1 MDDLP
6 LGLLFGSLIVL
17 ILLSG
22 FFSGSETGLMT
33 LNRYRMK
40 HKAEAGHGGARRAS
54 ELLARPDRLIG
65 VILLGNNFVNILASA
80 IATVLA
86 IRLWGEAGI
95 AIATGLLTVVI
106 LIFAEVTPKT
116 FAALHPE
123 RIAYPASYVMKPL
136 LTLLYPLVWVTNL
149 LANGLLRLL
158 GVSAEHGKREQLS
171 REELRAV
178 VNESSSLIPER
189 HQNMLIGALDLEDV
203 HVEDIMIPRNEIIG
217 IDIEDSWERIHRQL
231 ITSPFTRL
239 PVYRET
245 IENTFG
251 VLHLR
256 DAVHLL
262 DKPEVDREHL
272 TGVLREP
279 YFIPEATPLYT
290 QLLNFQRFKQR
301 IGLVVD
307 EYGDIQGMVTL
318 EDLLEEVVGEF
329 TTDPTD
335 SLYRFADPVGDGS
348 YLVDGSANIRALN
361 RMFGWELPTDGPRT
375 INGLLL
381 EHLETIPNPGTSLMI
396 AGYPLEVRQTTSNTI
411 KTVLIMP
418 RWPGR
423 TGDQPAHEG

>member
-1 MDDLP
+1 MDDIHI
-6 LGLLFGSLIVL
+6 GLLVGALIVL

-40 HKAEAGHGGARRAS
+40 HKADAGHGGARRAQD
-54 ELLARPDRLIG
+54 LLKRPDRLIG

-106 LIFAEVTPKT
+106 LIFSEVTPKT

-136 LTLLYPLVWVTNL
+136 LKLLYPLVWVTNL
-149 LANGLLRLL
+149 FANGLLRLL
-158 GVSAEHGKREQLS
+158 GVSPVHGQREQLS

-189 HQNMLIGALDLEDV
+189 HQNMLLGALDLEEV
-203 HVEDIMIPRNEIIG
+203 KVEDIMIPRSEVMG
-217 IDIEDSWERIHRQL
+217 IDIEDSWERILRQL
-231 ITSPFTRL
+231 TSSPFTRL
-239 PVYRET
+239 PVYRDT

-251 VLHLR
+251 ILHLR

-262 DKPEVDREHL
+262 EKKKLDRDGL
-272 TGVLREP
+272 TEVLREP

-301 IGLVVD
+301 TGLVVD
-307 EYGDIQGMVTL
+307 EYGDIQGLVTL

-335 SLYRFADPVGDGS
+335 NLYRFADPVGDGS
-348 YLVDGSANIRALN
+348 YLVDGSANIRTLN
-361 RMFGWELPTDGPRT
+361 RMFGWEFPTDGPRT
-375 INGLLL
+375 LNGLIL
-381 EHLETIPNPGTSLMI
+381 EHMETIPNPGTSLMI
-396 AGYPLEVRQTTSNTI
+396 AGYPLEIRQTTSNTV
-411 KTVLIMP
+411 KTVLIQP
-418 RWPGR
+418 LWPG
-423 TGDQPAHEG
+423 TGTDKTG